1 MRRFTQVE
9 KTKIIICSIVLGIV
23 PIAGIIASNIIAHT
37 THHPIQ
43 LAITTPQPTNSMP
56 PELRDSINREAIY
69 GLSNEE
75 PREP

>member
-1 MRRFTQVE
+1 MRRFTPVE

-23 PIAGIIASNIIAHT
+23 PIAGIIASNLTAHT

-43 LAITTPQPTNSMP
+43 LVIPTPQLTNSMP

-69 GLSNEE
+69 GLSNDRQIE
-75 PREP
+75 P